1 MRTGALLICVLVLS
15 GCAGKPTTYLA
26 LAPTGTVQPQSLPAV
41 PVLAVSA
48 VDIPPAIDR
57 LHFTTGTAPGVLHV
71 AGDTVW
77 AGPLGPM
84 ARIVLA
90 QDLAARLRGST
101 VLMPGDALPPGG
113 AATLHVTIQS
123 FMPDEAGT
131 VSLQADWSVAAPDGK
146 TILARGRFAHTMPG
160 GSQPAA
166 EAQTMSTALGGLADA
181 IATALMRAA

>member
-1 MRTGALLICVLVLS
+1 MRTRALLMCVLVLS

-26 LAPTGTVQPQSLPAV
+26 LAPTSTVRPQTVSAV

-57 LHFTTGTAPGVLHV
+57 LHLTTGTAPGVLHV
-71 AGDTVW
+71 AGKTVW

-90 QDLAARLRGST
+90 QDLAARLPGST
-101 VLMPGDALPPGG
+101 VLMPGDALPPG
-113 AATLHVTIQS
+113 AATVHVTIQS
-123 FMPDEAGT
+123 FMPNEAGT
-131 VSLQADWSVAAPDGK
+131 VSLQADWSVAAPDEK
-146 TILARGRFAHTMPG
+146 TILARGRFAHMVPG
-160 GSQPAA
+160 DSQPAA

-181 IATALMRAA
+181 IATALAHSV

>member
-1 MRTGALLICVLVLS
+1 MRTRALLMCVLVLS
-15 GCAGKPTTYLA
+15 GCAGRPTTYLA
-26 LAPTGTVQPQSLPAV
+26 LAPTGTARPQTVPAV

-57 LHFTTGTAPGVLHV
+57 LHLTTGTSPGVLHV

-90 QDLAARLRGST
+90 QDLATRLPGST
-101 VLMPGDALPPGG
+101 VLMPGDALPSGG
-113 AATLHVTIQS
+113 TATVHVAIQS
-123 FMPDEAGT
+123 FMANEAGT
-131 VSLQADWSVAAPDGK
+131 VNLQADWSVTAPDGK
-146 TILARGRFAHTMPG
+146 TILARGRFAHTVAG

-166 EAQTMSTALGGLADA
+166 EAQTMSAALGGLADA
-181 IATALMRAA
+181 IATALTRSV